1 MKVYITKGI
10 PGSGK
15 TTWALQKQRQHTI
28 GDIVRANRD
37 DIRELLCGKE
47 YHNGSPIGSIENMV
61 TVIQQNIISTAIVN
75 NKDVIIDDCNLNPKF
90 LKILTDFITRQSS
103 PQPRCRQFAFHRP
116 STRRTTPPFVHYRF
130 PTSRSCSNG
139 STFFL

>member
-103 PQPRCRQFAFHRP
+103 NVGIEIVDFTNVPYELCLQRNNNRDRKVPEDVMQRM
-116 STRRTTPPFVHYRF
+116 YDMI
-130 PTSRSCSNG
+130 
-139 STFFL
+139 

>member
-103 PQPRCRQFAFHRP
+103 NVGIEIVDFTNVPYELCLQRNNNRDRKVPEHVMQRM
-116 STRRTTPPFVHYRF
+116 YDMI
-130 PTSRSCSNG
+130 
-139 STFFL
+139 

>member
-103 PQPRCRQFAFHRP
+103 NVGIEIVDFTNVPYELCLQRNNNRDRKVPEYVMQRM
-116 STRRTTPPFVHYRF
+116 YDMI
-130 PTSRSCSNG
+130 
-139 STFFL
+139 